1 MKKGL
6 IVFVLSLFSALFLLP
21 LLFVLTGSLMGSREF
36 ASVYG
41 SNQLRFPPL
50 LPRLASLSQYGQ
62 LLLNSPGY
70 LSVYWKS
77 LFLAA
82 CICLLQLIVGI
93 PCAYGF
99 ATLSFRSRKL
109 LLFLYVIMMMMP
121 FQVTMLP
128 MYQLIQRLGW
138 FDSYWA
144 LIVPEIFAPF
154 TVFMLTQFMN
164 QLPHE
169 LIESI
174 QLETSSALAVCQYL
188 VIPACKPGIV
198 ATIILSFVETWNMV
212 EKPLL
217 YISEIQHYPLSM
229 LLYEAGKRVTPTTL
243 AGCVLYTVPVFLLWI
258 CFKDEICQGIARLQI
273 K

>member
-70 LSVYWKS
+70 LSAYWKS

-154 TVFMLTQFMN
+154 TVL
-164 QLPHE
+164 
-169 LIESI
+169 
-174 QLETSSALAVCQYL
+174 C
-188 VIPACKPGIV
+188 
-198 ATIILSFVETWNMV
+198 
-212 EKPLL
+212 
-217 YISEIQHYPLSM
+217 
-229 LLYEAGKRVTPTTL
+229 
-243 AGCVLYTVPVFLLWI
+243 
-258 CFKDEICQGIARLQI
+258 
-273 K
+273 